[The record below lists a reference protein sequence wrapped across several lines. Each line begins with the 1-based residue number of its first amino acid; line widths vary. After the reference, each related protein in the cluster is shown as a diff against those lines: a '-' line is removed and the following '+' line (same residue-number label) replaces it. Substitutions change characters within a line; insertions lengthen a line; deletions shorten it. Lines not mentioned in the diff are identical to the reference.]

1 MEGRT
6 TIRRQGKNK
15 GKAVIGE
22 SMFAQES
29 TRIGEKG
36 TRRKGELDIISPTWI
51 SNPCHLDARTYL
63 EPHRSRIQDQT
74 VSD

>member
-1 MEGRT
+1 VQTNTQIIKATMEGRT

-36 TRRKGELDIISPTWI
+36 NL
-51 SNPCHLDARTYL
+51 
-63 EPHRSRIQDQT
+63 PHNIANMDF
-74 VSD
+74 